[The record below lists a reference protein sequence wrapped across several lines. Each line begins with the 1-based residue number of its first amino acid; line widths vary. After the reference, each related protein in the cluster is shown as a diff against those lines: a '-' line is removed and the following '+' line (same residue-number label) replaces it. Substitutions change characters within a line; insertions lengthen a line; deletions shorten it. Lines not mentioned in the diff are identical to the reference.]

1 VGLEV
6 DMSAMQDAV
15 SVGGSRRVVDEID
28 RARSQE
34 YALLATLLLS
44 SPDVAMI
51 ERLARLRGDAT
62 PLGIAHAALAEAAA
76 RTNAEGARREY
87 FSLFAGLGDGGVLPY
102 ASHYREGTL
111 YGRPLAQL
119 RDTLQSLGIE
129 KADGYSEP
137 EDHTGIL
144 CAIMASL
151 AGGEVVAPAEAERA
165 FFEEQLAPW
174 IGRFFA
180 DLERAA
186 QAELYA
192 RVGTV
197 GRVFIEIETKAFALP
212 A

>member
-1 VGLEV
+1 MN
-6 DMSAMQDAV
+6 MSALHDAA
-15 SVGGSRRVVDEID
+15 SADGSQGIVDEID

-34 YALLATLLLS
+34 YALLSTLLMG
-44 SPDVAMI
+44 SPDLAMI

-62 PLGIAHAALAEAAA
+62 PLGIAHTALAEAVA

-87 FSLFAGLGDGGVLPY
+87 FSLFAGLGDGGPLPY

-111 YGRPLAQL
+111 YGRPLAEL
-119 RDTLQSLGIE
+119 RDTIQSLGIE

-137 EDHTGIL
+137 EDHAGIL
-144 CAIMASL
+144 CGIMASV
-151 AGGEVVAPAEAERA
+151 AGGHIAIPAEAERA
-165 FFEEQLAPW
+165 FFEEHLAPW
-174 IGRFFA
+174 MGRFFA

-186 QAELYA
+186 QADLYA